1 MTIINE
7 TLNIDTTGD
16 GDMVDITDRLALLL
30 QKHKLK
36 QGHTIVFV
44 PGSTAGI
51 TTIEFEPG
59 LKKDF
64 TLFMERLIP
73 KNARYFHEET
83 WNDGN
88 GHSHIRASFL
98 GPSIT
103 IPFGQGRLLLG
114 TWQQLVLVDFDN
126 RPRSRNLVVQIIGE

>member
-1 MTIINE
+1 MIIANDTLTVE
-7 TLNIDTTGD
+7 TRGD

-36 QGHTIVFV
+36 AGQMLVFV
-44 PGSTAGI
+44 PGSTASL

-59 LKKDF
+59 LKRDF
-64 TLFMERLIP
+64 TQMLERLVP
-73 KNARYFHEET
+73 RNARYFHEET

-88 GHSHIRASFL
+88 GHAHVRASL
-98 GPSIT
+98 IGPSIT

-114 TWQQLVLVDFDN
+114 TWQQVVLIDFDN
-126 RPRSRNLVVQIIGE
+126 RPRERNLVVQVSGE